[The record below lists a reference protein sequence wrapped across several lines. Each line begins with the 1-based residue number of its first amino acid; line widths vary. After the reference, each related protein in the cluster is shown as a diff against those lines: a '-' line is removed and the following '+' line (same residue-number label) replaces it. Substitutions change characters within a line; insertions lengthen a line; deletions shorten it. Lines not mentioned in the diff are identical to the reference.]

1 MRVGALEVRLGLP
14 GVNSLKEKRRILRS
28 LKDRVR
34 NKFNVAV
41 AEVDDLDVWRVST
54 LGIVTVANNGRFV
67 ESALSKVLNYIRDNP
82 ESSLTDF
89 DLEVF

>member
-1 MRVGALEVRLGLP
+1 MRVGALEVRLSLP
-14 GVNSLKEKRRILRS
+14 GVNSLKEKRRIVRS

-41 AEVDDLDVWRVST
+41 AEVEDLDVWRAGT
-54 LGIVTVANNGRFV
+54 LGIVTVANDGRFV
-67 ESALSKVLNYIRDNP
+67 ESALSKVLNYIRANP
-82 ESSLTDF
+82 ETSLIDF